1 LVELW
6 QTNQKFFVLINCQG
20 LGYEIQILESFFLK
34 LKTNQ
39 ISNKKITL
47 WLKHIKKEDS
57 DLLFGFTS
65 KEQKNFFI
73 EILSIR
79 GVGSQIG
86 MGILNKFSISEVI
99 NAIKTQNKK
108 LICSVPGI
116 GQKMSDRLILELKN
130 KFKSEL
136 QFEEEKAK
144 DEFEIKDPEINKMM
158 QDLKLTLQ
166 SLNYKNKEINTIMPI
181 IKESTLLAK
190 KEKNLSFENLLK
202 IAKNNL
208 DKDSSNIG
216 RWRSIINKLKINF
229 MSLDTAEKQK
239 LIETHQVHSTDTG
252 SVEVQVAMLS
262 KRISKLSDHLQGNIH
277 DFASRQGLLKMIGKR
292 KRLLSYIKDKNVQ
305 RYQELV
311 KKIGIR
317 GWSQLMKKKQSKKK
331 TQN

>member
-1 LVELW
+1 MISWINGELVELW

-65 KEQKNFFI
+65 KEQRNFFI

-99 NAIKTQNKK
+99 NAVKTQNEK

-130 KFKSEL
+130 KFKSEI

-144 DEFEIKDPEINKMM
+144 DEFEIKDPEINKMIE
-158 QDLKLTLQ
+158 DLQLTLQ
-166 SLNYKNKEINTIMPI
+166 SLNYKNKEIKTILPI
-181 IKESTLLAK
+181 IINEVDFPSK
-190 KEKNLSFENLLK
+190 KENNLSFENLLK
-202 IAKNNL
+202 LAMNYL
-208 DKDSSNIG
+208 DKESSNI
-216 RWRSIINKLKINF
+216 
-229 MSLDTAEKQK
+229 
-239 LIETHQVHSTDTG
+239 
-252 SVEVQVAMLS
+252 
-262 KRISKLSDHLQGNIH
+262 
-277 DFASRQGLLKMIGKR
+277 AS
-292 KRLLSYIKDKNVQ
+292 
-305 RYQELV
+305 
-311 KKIGIR
+311 
-317 GWSQLMKKKQSKKK
+317 
-331 TQN
+331 

>member
-1 LVELW
+1 MVELW

-79 GVGSQIG
+79 GIGSQIA
-86 MGILNKFSISEVI
+86 MGILNKFSIGEVI

-130 KFKSEL
+130 KFKSEI
-136 QFEEEKAK
+136 QFEEEKEN
-144 DEFEIKDPEINKMM
+144 DEFEIKDPEISKMIE
-158 QDLKLTLQ
+158 DLQLTLQ
-166 SLNYKNKEINTIMPI
+166 SLNYKNKEIKTILPI
-181 IKESTLLAK
+181 IINEVNFLEK
-190 KEKNLSFENLLK
+190 KENNLSFENLLK
-202 IAKNNL
+202 LAMNYL
-208 DKDSSNIG
+208 DNKSSNI
-216 RWRSIINKLKINF
+216 
-229 MSLDTAEKQK
+229 
-239 LIETHQVHSTDTG
+239 
-252 SVEVQVAMLS
+252 
-262 KRISKLSDHLQGNIH
+262 
-277 DFASRQGLLKMIGKR
+277 AS
-292 KRLLSYIKDKNVQ
+292 
-305 RYQELV
+305 
-311 KKIGIR
+311 
-317 GWSQLMKKKQSKKK
+317 
-331 TQN
+331 